1 MQFIVTFHEV
11 SNIEKLLKAGAN
23 GFVFQNDL
31 ITPRPTSSL
40 DLETMTE
47 ALIECKK
54 FDAIVYLQAT
64 LMMHEMHID
73 TVKEFLVWAK
83 EQQVDGV
90 LFADVGVYQLAKEMG
105 LEALLIYQ
113 PGSLTTNTYD
123 ATFWHQMGIKGVVVA
138 REIPKADILQFD
150 NTDFEIGMIGHGYLN
165 MFHSRRPLVTN
176 FMKYQDKEP
185 LPLNQTNLT
194 LIEELRNES
203 YKVLEN
209 TQGTHIFR
217 SLPMQSFGSI
227 KELSSVL
234 DTFMIEGLFTTD
246 EWVAEVVSDY
256 ISVLNDPTMLDS
268 VLEKYNDSHDTGFLF
283 KETVYNEF

>member
-1 MQFIVTFHEV
+1 MQFITTFHNV
-11 SNIEKLLKAGAN
+11 SNINKLVKAGVD

-40 DLETMTE
+40 DLDAMTD
-47 ALIECKK
+47 ALTDCKK
-54 FDAIVYLQAT
+54 ANAIVYLQTT

-73 TVKEFLVWAK
+73 TVKSFLVWAK
-83 EQQVDGV
+83 EHQIDGI
-90 LFADVGVYQLAKEMG
+90 LFADVGVYQLAKDMG
-105 LEALLIYQ
+105 IEGLLIYQ

-123 ATFWHQMGIKGVVVA
+123 ATFWHAMGIKGVIVA
-138 REIPKADILQFD
+138 REIPKTDILQFD

-203 YKVLEN
+203 YKVIEN
-209 TQGTHIFR
+209 IQGTHIFR
-217 SLPMQSFGSI
+217 SLPMQSFASI
-227 KELSSVL
+227 KELSTVL
-234 DTFMIEGLFTTD
+234 DTFMIESLFTSD
-246 EWVAEVVSDY
+246 DHVADVVSDY
-256 ISVLNDPTMLDS
+256 LNVLSNPNALTS